1 MDLLIKSM
9 EITNADSLE
18 MDYSI
23 TKKKNGQR
31 YKVHLVIESQEDES
45 STEEL

>member
-9 EITNADSLE
+9 EITNAGSLE

-23 TKKKNGQR
+23 TNKKNGQR

-45 STEEL
+45 SAKKL